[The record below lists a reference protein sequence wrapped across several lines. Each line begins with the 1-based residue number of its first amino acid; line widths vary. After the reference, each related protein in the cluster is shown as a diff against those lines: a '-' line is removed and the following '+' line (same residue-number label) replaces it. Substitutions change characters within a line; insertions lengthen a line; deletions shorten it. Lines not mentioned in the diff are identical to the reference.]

1 MIVSRRAVVAA
12 ALALLP
18 VRAFPQAAKVSRI
31 GLVTIGAP
39 ESTVLSPAMAKE
51 FAKLG
56 YVEGQNVEFERQ
68 VCGFCPLQDAIGES
82 GCALKDR
89 AHVRPVGQ

>member
-1 MIVSRRAVVAA
+1 MIVSRRAIVAA
-12 ALALLP
+12 ALASLP

-39 ESTVLSPAMAKE
+39 ESTVFSPAMAKE

-56 YVEGQNVEFERQ
+56 YIEGKNVEFERRAAQ
-68 VCGFCPLQDAIGES
+68 GNPTVFQDLSTIWWQS
-82 GCALKDR
+82 TWMSS
-89 AHVRPVGQ
+89 